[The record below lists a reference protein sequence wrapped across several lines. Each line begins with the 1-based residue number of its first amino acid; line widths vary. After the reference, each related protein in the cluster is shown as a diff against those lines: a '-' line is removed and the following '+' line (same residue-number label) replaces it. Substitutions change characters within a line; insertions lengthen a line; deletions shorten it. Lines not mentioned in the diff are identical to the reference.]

1 MSLRDRLR
9 GSGGSAD
16 RRLVLV
22 VGIGRSGTS
31 VFTSALSQFGFAVPQ
46 PEVQADPT
54 NPRGFGEPQWVVDFH
69 SGLLSRLR
77 ISNFD
82 GRPDAWEQT
91 AALADDAGLV
101 GDLRRWIGGE
111 LEAAPRVVV
120 KDPRTAWMLP
130 LWLRAADDL
139 DIAVDFVTL
148 LRHPAQVVASAK
160 RWYGEA
166 RHEASRIAGWAN
178 VMLHTERETRG
189 KRRAFVG
196 YDAFMRDWRTELAR
210 VDTALALGLDLRAT
224 QSVAAVDGLVDPSL
238 HRERVG
244 WDEVDVPASLRVVAD
259 GCWAGLTS
267 LATPDPTAPAALDAL
282 WDDYAQLYRDSELIA
297 QWSIVAARAG
307 RGTGKPGKTGKGGKA
322 GKGTRG

>member
-9 GSGGSAD
+9 GSGSAD

-31 VFTSALSQFGFAVPQ
+31 VFTSALSRFGFAVPQ

-91 AALADDAGLV
+91 AALASDSGLV
-101 GDLRRWIGGE
+101 GELRTWIGGE
-111 LEAAPRVVV
+111 LEAAPRIIV

-139 DIAVDFVTL
+139 DLDVDFVTL

-178 VMLHTERETRG
+178 VMLHTERESRDH
-189 KRRAFVG
+189 RRVFVG
-196 YDAFMRDWRTELAR
+196 YDALMRDWRTELGR
-210 VDTALALGLDLRAT
+210 VDATLGLGLDLHAPEA
-224 QSVAAVDGLVDPSL
+224 VAAVDAFIDPSL

-244 WDEVDVPASLRVVAD
+244 WDDVEVPASLRAVAD
-259 GCWAGLTS
+259 GCWTALTA
-267 LATPDPTAPAALDAL
+267 LATSSPTAPDVLDAL
-282 WDDYAQLYRDSELIA
+282 WQDYLRLYRDSELIA

-307 RGTGKPGKTGKGGKA
+307 RRGAGKA
-322 GKGTRG
+322 GKGGKGAPR

>member
-9 GSGGSAD
+9 GGGGSAD

-31 VFTSALSQFGFAVPQ
+31 VFTSALSRFGFAVPQ

-91 AALADDAGLV
+91 AALADDAGPV
-101 GDLRRWIGGE
+101 GELRTWIGSE
-111 LEAAPRVVV
+111 LVAAPRVVV

-139 DIAVDFVTL
+139 DVGVDLVTL

-166 RHEASRIAGWAN
+166 RHEASRVAGWAN

-189 KRRAFVG
+189 RRRAFVG
-196 YDAFMRDWRTELAR
+196 YDAFMTDWRAELAR
-210 VDTALALGLDLRAT
+210 VDTALALGLDLRAPEA
-224 QSVAAVDGLVDPSL
+224 VAAVDALIDPSL

-244 WDEVDVPASLRVVAD
+244 WEEVDVPASLRAVAD

-267 LATPDPTAPAALDAL
+267 LATSNPSAPDALDAL
-282 WDDYAQLYRDSELIA
+282 WDDYVRLYRDSELIA

-307 RGTGKPGKTGKGGKA
+307 RGAGKGKGGGKA
-322 GKGTRG
+322 GKGARG